1 MMKRFIPI
9 FKKGVQDEKIF
20 RFSYIL
26 CLFLSSLC
34 FVEYTCMGLTALNML
49 WALYFFKQRFTNKS
63 GIKQFCHHTL
73 LLLFLIS
80 GVITSFINMED
91 HFMDNMIMM
100 YHAAICFI
108 LLYGMH
114 NYNTKEERDKETFQ
128 FFRMLTIL
136 INVLAVAGLV
146 VLVVLIRV
154 DAFGYTI
161 GLFDNRYTG
170 LYTHPNI
177 AAFVSVIGII
187 GCHLLY
193 NRKNEETGK
202 NYLPKWFCIFGIAI
216 HFLTIWLADSNASFV
231 YTCVYFFV
239 YICIKKDVLHDYNRK
254 NLLSVLCIITLFVVC
269 NYGMRVSSQQ
279 GMVTLIN
286 QIHSSVVYTPTDTT
300 YLDNTMIETPQ
311 IEIGRTQQQDLS
323 SGRLDSFQKAFLL
336 FEVKPIMGVGK
347 ANIITYG
354 ERYLVN
360 GFRFFDLHNGY
371 LTILVSCGLVGFEI
385 FLIFLI
391 ELLRKAYYLLQKFKN
406 VETRDQQTLSVF
418 ISALV
423 GYGAYAM
430 FERTILFDITFMVI
444 IFWVILGQFMSFA
457 LTYEGDEE
465 REKKLLTELSH
476 SIKAVRKFLFRL
488 K

>member
-1 MMKRFIPI
+1 MKKILCVL
-9 FKKGVQDEKIF
+9 KNCTQDEKVF

-34 FVEYTCMGLTALNML
+34 FIEKACLGLTTLNML
-49 WALYFFKQRFTNKS
+49 WALYFLKKRFTNKKNM
-63 GIKQFCHHTL
+63 KQIYCHAL

-80 GVITSFINMED
+80 GVITAFLNKED
-91 HFMDNMIMM
+91 NFFDNIIMM

-114 NYNTKEERDKETFQ
+114 SCSTKEERDKETFQ
-128 FFRMLTIL
+128 LFKILTIL
-136 INVLAVAGLV
+136 INLFACAGLL
-146 VLVVLIRV
+146 VLVTFIRIQ
-154 DAFGYTI
+154 AFGYTI
-161 GLFDNRYTG
+161 GLFANRFTG

-193 NRKNEETGK
+193 NRKDEKNGK
-202 NYLPKWFCIFGIAI
+202 FYLPKWFCILGIVI

-231 YTCVYFFV
+231 YTCVYFLI
-239 YICIKKDVLHDYNRK
+239 YICIKKDVLHNNKK
-254 NLLSVLCIITLFVVC
+254 NNVLKILLLTTIFVLC
-269 NYGMRVSSQQ
+269 NYGLRVSSQQ
-279 GMVTLIN
+279 GMVTLVSQLHYN
-286 QIHSSVVYTPTDTT
+286 MYSVTDTP
-300 YLDNTMIETPQ
+300 YLEDGMLETPNI
-311 IEIGRTQQQDLS
+311 IEIGRVEQQDLS

-336 FEVKPIMGVGK
+336 FEIKPILGVGK
-347 ANIITYG
+347 ANIIPYG

-371 LTILVSCGLVGFEI
+371 LTILVSTGLVGFEI
-385 FLIFLI
+385 FLLFLI
-391 ELLRKAYYLLQKFKN
+391 ELLRKSYYLVKKF
-406 VETRDQQTLSVF
+406 TTIQAGDQQTLSVF
-418 ISALV
+418 ISALI

-444 IFWVILGQFMSFA
+444 IFWVILGQFMSCA
-457 LTYEGDEE
+457 LTYQSKKE
-465 REKKLLTELSH
+465 REKNILTDFSQSLQ
-476 SIKAVRKFLFRL
+476 AVRKFFFRL